1 MTDTKILD
9 ENIEYYTD
17 LISQENHKISLCM
30 EEIKKDPST
39 ALSIFIESMN
49 KRLARY
55 KIRLEILKQKKEKIQ
70 NDSVR
75 QTKPTHFNNY
85 LGERNG

>member
-17 LISQENHKISLCM
+17 LISQENHKILLCV

-75 QTKPTHFNNY
+75 
-85 LGERNG
+85 

>member
-1 MTDTKILD
+1 MMTYKELRERVD
-9 ENIEYYTD
+9 YYTD
-17 LISQENHKISLCM
+17 LIEYEKAKIALA
-30 EEIKKDPST
+30 EKEIKKDPST

-75 QTKPTHFNNY
+75 
-85 LGERNG
+85 

>member
-1 MTDTKILD
+1 MMTYKELRERVD
-9 ENIEYYTD
+9 YYTD
-17 LISQENHKISLCM
+17 LIEYEKAKIALA
-30 EEIKKDPST
+30 EKEIKKDPST

-85 LGERNG
+85 LGEENG